1 MLSDLLKDTSLF
13 FGIAT
18 TCGGD
23 AIRELLETPG
33 ISSHLLEVQI
43 PYATPAMREYLQCDI
58 EQACS
63 EQTARLLAAKAY
75 ARAKQIL
82 LRSSFHME
90 NLDVPVLGIGVTA
103 SLASLRTKQ
112 GDHRIHAASVSNHEV
127 HTFQLILNKNT
138 RTRAEEDL
146 FAAEI
151 IRLVIAVGGGK
162 VPGIDDILNTHNLLN
177 IDHNLNMNEKESVAS
192 TSPAS
197 TLFSSLF
204 PRFRTLNPS
213 EQIAHHTCHASSD
226 WISLWQQ
233 KKPFLAGQIVQG
245 RWEELS
251 VPSATSIDTQNLHP
265 QNGSFPQLIFPG
277 SYHPL
282 HQGHQEMLRYAE
294 NMFKIPGW
302 YECSLGNVDK
312 PSLDYMEVSNRL
324 KIFPDGSRILL
335 TQLPTFE
342 EKSKTFPGAIF
353 IIGADTLIR
362 LADSKYY
369 AFDEKRR
376 LEALQRIAEQK
387 CRFLVFGRTTSVPPI
402 KLKQATLDN
411 EKQDLQEVKKFVTL
425 QDIVIPSILEKICIF
440 VSESEFRNDISST
453 EIRRSHT

>member
-13 FGIAT
+13 FDIAT

-63 EQTARLLAAKAY
+63 EQTARLLATKAY
-75 ARAKQIL
+75 TRAKQIL
-82 LRSSFHME
+82 TQSSFYME

-112 GDHRIHAASVSNHEV
+112 GDHRIYAASVSNHEV

-138 RTRAEEDL
+138 RTRVEEDL

-151 IRLVIAVGGGK
+151 IRLVVAVGGGI
-162 VPGIDDILNTHNLLN
+162 VSSIDDILNTYHLLN
-177 IDHNLNMNEKESVAS
+177 TDDNLNTNETESVAS
-192 TSPAS
+192 TSSAS

-204 PRFRTLNPS
+204 PRFKTLKPS
-213 EQIAHHTCHASSD
+213 EHIVHHTCHASSD

-233 KKPFLAGQIVQG
+233 KKSFLAGRIVQG

-251 VPSATSIDTQNLHP
+251 VPSATSTDP
-265 QNGSFPQLIFPG
+265 QNHLSPNGTFPQLIFPG

-294 NMFKIPGW
+294 NMFKMPGW

-312 PSLDYMEVSNRL
+312 PSLDYMEVS
-324 KIFPDGSRILL
+324 
-335 TQLPTFE
+335 
-342 EKSKTFPGAIF
+342 
-353 IIGADTLIR
+353 
-362 LADSKYY
+362 
-369 AFDEKRR
+369 
-376 LEALQRIAEQK
+376 
-387 CRFLVFGRTTSVPPI
+387 
-402 KLKQATLDN
+402 
-411 EKQDLQEVKKFVTL
+411 
-425 QDIVIPSILEKICIF
+425 
-440 VSESEFRNDISST
+440 
-453 EIRRSHT
+453 